1 MSLLEQQMRELQM
14 RQRKVEFLKNLIGLV
29 APQPIKE
36 NEMVPDFVAQAEQ
49 EISSEV
55 QEFLKAKIDQIENGT
70 PAPSQEGLPQQ
81 SEFTQEEVG
90 FLKEMCA
97 RAGERGITANN
108 NVYADEEEEAPA
120 PNPMERR
127 RQNPGPRP
135 RPPQQAPAKPKGQK
149 DLVIFAR
156 ENAHMHGKRV
166 TVNAKQGRVGGV
178 VTGVSSPGFLMVTTD
193 TGHDVPVAIENITL
207 E

>member
-1 MSLLEQQMRELQM
+1 MSLLEQQMLELQAK
-14 RQRKVEFLKNLIGLV
+14 QKKVEFLKNLL
-29 APQPIKE
+29 QLLT
-36 NEMVPDFVAQAEQ
+36 PDAKRPVTEAEA
-49 EISSEV
+49 EITAEV
-55 QEFLKAKIDQIENGT
+55 RAFIEAKIDSIENGT
-70 PAPSQEGLPQQ
+70 PAPSQEELPEGAV
-81 SEFTQEEVG
+81 SLTQEEIEFV
-90 FLKEMCA
+90 KEMVA
-97 RAGERGITANN
+97 RAGQRGITANQG
-108 NVYADEEEEAPA
+108 VYAEEEEEAPA
-120 PNPMERR
+120 PSPMERR

-166 TVNAKQGRVGGV
+166 MVQAKQGKVGGV